1 MYAKKGG
8 FGGMKFSVSRLI
20 RTNGRK
26 GLEVFGDAGMSYTL
40 KNFRY
45 KLKLDIGR

>member
-8 FGGMKFSVSRLI
+8 FGGMKFSISRLK
-20 RTNGRK
+20 RTNGWK
-26 GLEVFGDAGMSYTL
+26 GLEVFGDAGMNYAL

-45 KLKLDIGR
+45 EI